1 MSSGVCTTGVCLITF
16 VSAVLR
22 PAFQSGRLGPL
33 VAEYTAP
40 PSRHCVLGCEHPFET
55 AAGRLR
61 RICCSCRVHQSR
73 AFEVVA
79 VFGERC
85 LPVSV
90 SGYLD
95 GAVCGSASFRWEQES
110 PLCPAQHRVLPRY
123 VGQPAEGRTEPLLL
137 AAGQPVHLR
146 AGTLHYY
153 HTSLSGVLDGFS
165 IFLCRPRPTIYLI
178 DFTFYNYHYCCW

>member
-1 MSSGVCTTGVCLITF
+1 MYAQQGCVSLPSCRQSCVPLFSRGDWGRWSLSIRRHPVGIASSDD
-16 VSAVLR
+16 
-22 PAFQSGRLGPL
+22 
-33 VAEYTAP
+33 
-40 PSRHCVLGCEHPFET
+40 EHSFET